1 MPSKFYLSRELALG
15 LFDAAEAVGRAAA
28 LSIKKARR
36 PAPRRGVG
44 RTLRPGI
51 NTPVWNELVRQT
63 VPLLAKYGSKV
74 KLARFLGLPRQRMQ
88 DCLKARHAALDAER
102 TLLLLCWVSARQ
114 QGRDLMI

>member
-1 MPSKFYLSRELALG
+1 MPSKLSLSRDLVLG
-15 LFDAAEAVGRAAA
+15 LLDAAEAVGRAAA
-28 LSIKKARR
+28 LRLKEARR

-44 RTLRPGI
+44 RTLRPGV
-51 NTPVWNELVRQT
+51 NTPLWNELVKQA
-63 VPLLAKYGSKV
+63 VPQLTKYGSKV
-74 KLARFLGLPRQRMQ
+74 QLARLLGLPRQRVQ